1 MRRGARTFLL
11 FATAAGR
18 RGVVDAL
25 AVTALAALGAALLD
39 ATPGNGRTKW
49 PERFE
54 SNGERLY
61 FTGRSDR
68 STAMIPSGGDHHM
81 MMRRGACVACHGA
94 DRQGG
99 GLAMRFWQVAPPLT
113 PAGLAGEHGG
123 EDDGHAHAAY
133 TAATLARAITEGVGP
148 EGEPLDPA
156 MPRWSMSEA
165 DLADLVAFLM
175 DDAPAEH

>member
-1 MRRGARTFLL
+1 MSRTGI
-11 FATAAGR
+11 AALA
-18 RGVVDAL
+18 AL
-25 AVTALAALGAALLD
+25 AVAALAALGAALLD
-39 ATPGNGRTKW
+39 TPPWSGRTAW
-49 PERFE
+49 PEPFE

-68 STAMIPSGGDHHM
+68 GTAMIPSGGDHHM
-81 MMRRGACVACHGA
+81 MMMRRGACAACHGA

-99 GLAMRFWQVAPPLT
+99 RLATRFWQSVPPLT
-113 PAGLAGEHGG
+113 PEALAGDHDG

-148 EGEPLDPA
+148 EGEPLDA
-156 MPRWSMSEA
+156 SMPRWSMSEA
-165 DLADLVAFLM
+165 DLADLVAYLM